1 MGIQISLPTMHS
13 RPGAQAHLYPFQI
26 GMQTLEFLQAS
37 LLHASFSDI
46 AAGEA
51 VRNPGRLD
59 QVERI
64 YLESIGSKETYDEAW
79 QYLVKYRYVFEKT
92 AFQAVLV
99 ALNSH
104 WDWYIRKLGEFIIF
118 ARTAMASPRLSSADE
133 KRIRRVGL
141 LPILGQFEVL
151 EDLLSIPLSLSD
163 SARIELVEMCLV
175 RNLGLHSRWE
185 VDDKY
190 LSQSARTGYQ
200 IGDLRIIDQP
210 ELHLWHGLLIE
221 LINSSSSGV
230 ARAYLNAPPYPVAI

>member
-1 MGIQISLPTMHS
+1 MGIQVPLPTMHS
-13 RPGAQAHLYPFQI
+13 RPGAQAHVYPFQI

-46 AAGEA
+46 AAGQA
-51 VRNPGRLD
+51 VKAPGGLD
-59 QVERI
+59 QIEQI
-64 YLESIGSKETYDEAW
+64 YLKSIGSKQTYDEAW

-92 AFQAVLV
+92 TFQAVVV

-104 WDWYIRKLGEFIIF
+104 WDWYIRKLGEFVIF
-118 ARTAMASPRLSSADE
+118 ARTAIASPRFSSSDE
-133 KRIRRVGL
+133 KKIHRVGL
-141 LPILGQFEVL
+141 LPVLEQLKVL

-163 SARIELVEMCLV
+163 SARSELVEMCLV

-190 LSQSARTGYQ
+190 LSQSTRTGYQ

-210 ELHLWHGLLIE
+210 ELHLWHRLLIE

-230 ARAYLNAPPYPVAI
+230 ARAYLSAPPYPVTI